1 MAPADA
7 MRQSVGVRVV
17 YDDDERVA
25 LVDVRVYARSF
36 AEAEDLLADAIRQ
49 VRETALEA
57 DAES

>member
-1 MAPADA
+1 

-25 LVDVRVYARSF
+25 LVDVRVYAHSF

-49 VRETALEA
+49 VREKALEA